1 MIKAGTGFVRPR
13 FFAFASGLDFTGRKT
28 GYAAAPAECA
38 RSVSA
43 GWRRCTQT
51 AGRTGARFSG
61 QPGSYVP
68 EYDVMLQDG
77 EIIGFSA
84 DKKYTIT
91 CSEGVSLP
99 GMTLKICYDA
109 AD

>member
-1 MIKAGTGFVRPR
+1 M
-13 FFAFASGLDFTGRKT
+13 
-28 GYAAAPAECA
+28 
-38 RSVSA
+38 
-43 GWRRCTQT
+43 
-51 AGRTGARFSG
+51 
-61 QPGSYVP
+61 P

-77 EIIGFSA
+77 ETIGFSA

-99 GMTLKICYDA
+99 GMTLKISYDA

>member
-13 FFAFASGLDFTGRKT
+13 FLPLHLVWTLPDGNGVCGCTCGMRAFGKRGMEALHADG
-28 GYAAAPAECA
+28 
-38 RSVSA
+38 
-43 GWRRCTQT
+43 
-51 AGRTGARFSG
+51 GRTGARFSG

-77 EIIGFSA
+77 ETIGFSA

-99 GMTLKICYDA
+99 GMTLKISYDA